1 MAPKSSSY
9 MDRTTQVGLVYSGLA
24 NSEDKVG
31 LAYARNHFSPNQV
44 DDDGNTKTREA
55 ITELSYQF
63 PVQPYLRLQ
72 PDLQYISRPGGTERY
87 NNAWVIGI
95 RAILDF

>member
-1 MAPKSSSY
+1 
-9 MDRTTQVGLVYSGLA
+9 MDRTTQIGLVFSGLA
-24 NSEDKVG
+24 HEQDKVG
-31 LAYARNHFSPNQV
+31 LAYALNHFSPNQF
-44 DDDGNTKTREA
+44 DDNGNERTREA

-63 PVQPYLRLQ
+63 PVQPYLRVQ

-87 NNAWVIGI
+87 NNAWVIGV